1 MFMLEASGF
10 FEWVIVEMVDLDV
23 VSSLDLVRNG
33 TTSLS
38 GTMYSY

>member
-1 MFMLEASGF
+1 ME
-10 FEWVIVEMVDLDV
+10 IVDLDV

-38 GTMYSY
+38 GTIYSY